1 MNPLPPESEDRA
13 ASRMAQSFG
22 LAMSIPASVVAP
34 FVAGYYADRWL
45 ATSPWLLIVCGL
57 GGLTSGGLLLFR
69 LWKMMGSGGRDEG

>member
-13 ASRMAQSFG
+13 AARMAHAFG
-22 LAMSIPASVVAP
+22 LAMSIPASIIAP

-69 LWKMMGSGGRDEG
+69 LWKMMGSKANDE